1 MTLLSIVKDAAD
13 AIGLPR
19 PTAVYSSTDQQV
31 RTLLALSNRGGKALL
46 DRYPWSVAIREAT
59 FTSLAAELQGVVTTI
74 APGFKSL
81 LNETIWN
88 RSATRPAG
96 GPVSPGQW
104 QAYKAEN
111 IAGPWDRYRI
121 QAGSLYIIPAPAAGQ
136 TFAFEYVSSYWCAS
150 SGGTGQ
156 AAWAA
161 DTDTG
166 LLDEELLTLDL
177 IWRFKQAKGLDY
189 GEDFRTFEMRAVNAM
204 GTDGG
209 KARLSAAPD
218 PDAFTRARAPAVP
231 EGGWNL

>member
-31 RTLLALSNRGGKALL
+31 RTLLSLSNRGGKALL
-46 DRYPWSVAIREAT
+46 DRYPWSASIKEAT
-59 FTSLAAELQGVVTTI
+59 FTSLAAELQGAMATL
-74 APGFKSL
+74 APGFKAI

-104 QAYKAEN
+104 QAYKAQN

-121 QAGSLYIIPAPAAGQ
+121 QSGNLYIIPAPAAGQ
-136 TFAFEYVSSYWCAS
+136 TFAFEYLSTYWCQS
-150 SGGTGQ
+150 SGGTAQ
-156 AAWAA
+156 TAWAA

-177 IWRFKQAKGLDY
+177 IWHFKQAKGLDY
-189 GEDFRTFEMRAVNAM
+189 GEDFRTFEMQAVNAM
-204 GTDGG
+204 GRDGG
-209 KARLSAAPD
+209 KPRLSAAVD
-218 PDAFTRARAPAVP
+218 GDAMTRARAPSVP
-231 EGGWNL
+231 EGSWSL